1 MRKDLKT
8 IQEIRELL
16 YKGAINE
23 EQALELMRD
32 IQLAK
37 KKPTS

>member
-23 EQALELMRD
+23 DQALELMRE
-32 IQLAK
+32 IRRQE